1 MTRPLYL
8 ASLLLLQLLLIV
20 EVAPGWGRALAAGTV
35 TVSVHDGWRAAVT
48 LAGAGMA
55 LAGSAIALAAPS
67 LALLRHHQR
76 GARRFDGVPR
86 WAARLTIAGA
96 VLFLAASAPWWL
108 ARVLPV
114 ESRVDTLLAC
124 APCITAGMALMAAG
138 ALCAEV
144 LRRGVR
150 PVPPLPAA
158 TRDEAA
164 AAAGRARA
172 LLPTR
177 VG

>member
-1 MTRPLYL
+1 MTRRLYL

-20 EVAPGWGRALAAGTV
+20 EVAPGWGRSLATGTV
-35 TVSVHDGWRAAVT
+35 TVSVHDGWTAVVP
-48 LAGAGMA
+48 LAGAGIA

-67 LALLRHHQR
+67 IALLRHHQR
-76 GARRFDGVPR
+76 GARRFDGIPR
-86 WAARLTIAGA
+86 WAARLTIGGA
-96 VLFLAASAPWWL
+96 VLYVAASAPWWL
-108 ARVLPV
+108 ARALPV

-124 APCITAGMALMAAG
+124 APCITAGVALMAAG

-150 PVPPLPAA
+150 PMPPLPAA
-158 TRDEAA
+158 PRTEIAA
-164 AAAGRARA
+164 ATGRARA
-172 LLPTR
+172 PLPAR

>member
-1 MTRPLYL
+1 MTRRLYL

-20 EVAPGWGRALAAGTV
+20 EVAPGWGRSLATGTV
-35 TVSVHDGWRAAVT
+35 TVSVHDGWTAVVP

-67 LALLRHHQR
+67 IALLRHHQR
-76 GARRFDGVPR
+76 GARRFDGIPR

-96 VLFLAASAPWWL
+96 VLFVAASAPWWL
-108 ARVLPV
+108 ARALPV

-124 APCITAGMALMAAG
+124 APCITASMALMAAG
-138 ALCAEV
+138 ALCAEL

-150 PVPPLPAA
+150 PMPPPAA
-158 TRDEAA
+158 TRTEIA

-172 LLPTR
+172 PLPAR